1 METKLPQRIETCSHF
16 QTEENKMS
24 NRYLRFRVSEFRSI
38 VAIFLFLLVLTLSF
52 GTAQRLG
59 GRPLAARPAAADDT
73 GWTYADHDLNGTR
86 YSPLKQITP
95 GNVKQL
101 AKICS
106 YTFPEKVPS
115 ASEPIVSAG
124 VIYATSDHYTV
135 ALDAADCHVLWS
147 YQWVPRATD
156 RVHPHRGAAIANG
169 KIIRGTGDDFLISLD
184 AETGKLQWAKQIA
197 NPDEGHFI

>member
-1 METKLPQRIETCSHF
+1 MSETT
-16 QTEENKMS
+16 
-24 NRYLRFRVSEFRSI
+24 LRVRVSAVCSI
-38 VAIFLFLLVLTLSF
+38 AAIFIFLIALAISVGTIQRF
-52 GTAQRLG
+52 GG
-59 GRPLAARPAAADDT
+59 GARAASPAAADDT
-73 GWTYADHDLNGTR
+73 DWTYADHDLNGTR
-86 YSPLKQITP
+86 YSPLKQITA

-101 AKICS
+101 AKVCS

-115 ASEPIVSAG
+115 ESEPIVSAG

-184 AETGKLQWAKQIA
+184 AETGKLLWAKQIA
-197 NPDEGHFI
+197 NPDEGHFIAMPSAC

>member
-1 METKLPQRIETCSHF
+1 MPTLETKLPQRNDRVTYF
-16 QTEENKMS
+16 RQRKKMS
-24 NRYLRFRVSEFRSI
+24 KISLRAQAPAIRSVTGI
-38 VAIFLFLLVLTLSF
+38 CFFFLLGILTVSF
-52 GTAQRLG
+52 GPFQRFG
-59 GRPLAARPAAADDT
+59 GRALAASPADDT
-73 GWTYADHDLNGTR
+73 DWTYADHDLNGTR
-86 YSPLKQITP
+86 YSPLKQITA

-115 ASEPIVSAG
+115 ESEPIVSAG

-135 ALDAADCHVLWS
+135 ALDAADCRVLWS

-184 AETGKLQWAKQIA
+184 AETG
-197 NPDEGHFI
+197 